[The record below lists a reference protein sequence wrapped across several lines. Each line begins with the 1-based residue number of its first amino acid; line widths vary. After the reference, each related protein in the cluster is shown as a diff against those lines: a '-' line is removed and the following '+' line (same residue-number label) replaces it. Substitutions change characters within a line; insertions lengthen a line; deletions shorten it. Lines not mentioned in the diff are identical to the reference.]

1 MTSSTSIRV
10 AVAVALASLSG
21 TMAVSAQQ
29 LETRV
34 TDNAKISRASCA
46 EVNWE
51 GNLLAQ
57 YPRIANA
64 CQEVVISDGTKWAR
78 FTGKFLR
85 MNQDG
90 SIVTTVDNRRGLSM
104 GQLALMPAPEQRVL
118 IDGRRVRFSDLPHGR
133 QLDLYMA
140 EGRFAVATEP
150 GAPVEQTAQIVSA
163 SQEPVAATASVDS
176 VKAEPAIDP
185 DLADVLF
192 TSGRADLR
200 VGTQE
205 GLNPLVTFLNQ
216 NPGRN
221 VQIEGHTDDV
231 GSNNYND
238 GLSLRR
244 ANSVRSYLIQQGI
257 ASERITASGKGE
269 HEPVMDNTSA
279 SGRQQN
285 RRVEMI
291 I

>member
-1 MTSSTSIRV
+1 MTSSTGIRV
-10 AVAVALASLSG
+10 AVAVALTSLGGSL
-21 TMAVSAQQ
+21 AVSAQQ

-34 TDNAKISRASCA
+34 TDNAKISAASCA
-46 EVNWE
+46 AVVWE
-51 GNLLAQ
+51 ERLLVE

-85 MNQDG
+85 INQDG
-90 SIVTTVDNRRGLSM
+90 SIVTTIDNRRGLSM

-118 IDGRRVRFSDLPHGR
+118 VNGRMVRFSDLPHGR

-140 EGRFAVATEP
+140 EGRFAVAMEP
-150 GAPVEQTAQIVSA
+150 GAPVEQAAQIVSI
-163 SQEPVAATASVDS
+163 SQAPVAAAAPSELVT
-176 VKAEPAIDP
+176 AEPAIDP
-185 DLADVLF
+185 ELADVLF

-200 VGTQE
+200 LGTQE
-205 GLNPLVTFLNQ
+205 SLNPVVTFLNQ

-231 GSNNYND
+231 GSNDYND

-244 ANSVRSYLIQQGI
+244 ANSVRSYLIEHGI

-269 HEPVMDNTSA
+269 HEPVTANTSA

-285 RRVEMI
+285 RRAEMI

>member
-1 MTSSTSIRV
+1 
-10 AVAVALASLSG
+10 
-21 TMAVSAQQ
+21 
-29 LETRV
+29 
-34 TDNAKISRASCA
+34 
-46 EVNWE
+46 
-51 GNLLAQ
+51 
-57 YPRIANA
+57 
-64 CQEVVISDGTKWAR
+64 
-78 FTGKFLR
+78 
-85 MNQDG
+85 
-90 SIVTTVDNRRGLSM
+90 
-104 GQLALMPAPEQRVL
+104 
-118 IDGRRVRFSDLPHGR
+118 
-133 QLDLYMA
+133 
-140 EGRFAVATEP
+140 
-150 GAPVEQTAQIVSA
+150 
-163 SQEPVAATASVDS
+163 
-176 VKAEPAIDP
+176 
-185 DLADVLF
+185 VLF

-231 GSNNYND
+231 GSNRYND

-269 HEPVMDNTSA
+269 HEPVMENTSA
-279 SGRQQN
+279 NGRQKN

>member
-1 MTSSTSIRV
+1 MTSSTGIRV
-10 AVAVALASLSG
+10 AVAVALTSLGGSL
-21 TMAVSAQQ
+21 AVSAQQ

-34 TDNAKISRASCA
+34 TDNAKISAASCA
-46 EVNWE
+46 AVVWE
-51 GNLLAQ
+51 ERLLVE

-85 MNQDG
+85 INQDG
-90 SIVTTVDNRRGLSM
+90 SIVTTIDNRRGLSM

-118 IDGRRVRFSDLPHGR
+118 VNGRMVRFSDLPHGR

-140 EGRFAVATEP
+140 EGRFAVAMEP
-150 GAPVEQTAQIVSA
+150 GAPVEQAAQIVSI
-163 SQEPVAATASVDS
+163 SQEPVAAAAPSELVT
-176 VKAEPAIDP
+176 AEPAIDP
-185 DLADVLF
+185 ELADVLF

-200 VGTQE
+200 LGTQE
-205 GLNPLVTFLNQ
+205 SLNPVVTFLNQ

-231 GSNNYND
+231 GSNDYND

-244 ANSVRSYLIQQGI
+244 ANSVRSYLIEHGI

-269 HEPVMDNTSA
+269 HEPVTANTSA

-285 RRVEMI
+285 RRAEMI